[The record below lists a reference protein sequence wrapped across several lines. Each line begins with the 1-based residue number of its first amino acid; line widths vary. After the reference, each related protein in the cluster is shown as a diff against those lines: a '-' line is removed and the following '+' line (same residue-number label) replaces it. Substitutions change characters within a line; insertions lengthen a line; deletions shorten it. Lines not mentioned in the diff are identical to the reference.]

1 MRICEQEEPEERQ
14 SATALPHPELP
25 ALQSVLAAADSSEH
39 DEAQWADCL
48 AELLLRTDGES
59 ASGCDWTDGA
69 LSFGGCRW

>member
-1 MRICEQEEPEERQ
+1 MRICKHDEQEGKKP
-14 SATALPHPELP
+14 ATVLMLPQVP
-25 ALQSVLAAADSSEH
+25 ALQSVTTADDSEH
-39 DEAQWADCL
+39 GEAQWADCL

>member
-1 MRICEQEEPEERQ
+1 MRICKQEEPEERQ
-14 SATALPHPELP
+14 PAKTFMLAQVP
-25 ALQSVLAAADSSEH
+25 ALQSVTTADDSEH
-39 DEAQWADCL
+39 GEAQWADCL